1 MKSQINI
8 YKKGGLH
15 MYNNIVQLI
24 SSVGFPI
31 VVCGAMAYY
40 INTTHKEL
48 LNSFNEMIETIKKN
62 NDIISLLKDLLKG
75 DE

>member
-1 MKSQINI
+1 
-8 YKKGGLH
+8 
-15 MYNNIVQLI
+15 MYSEIVQLI

-48 LNSFNEMIETIKKN
+48 VESFERMVDTIKQN
-62 NDIISLLKDLLKG
+62 NDVISLLKELLNEK
-75 DE
+75 EN